1 MTLRDLF
8 SAYAP
13 DVLVRVVI
21 YDGANSVYCLRFKFE
36 DAAGHDFE
44 IFEKYSDATV
54 REWYVGINM
63 INVSLD
69 IEKF

>member
-8 SAYAP
+8 SAYAA
-13 DVLVRVVI
+13 DVFLRIVM
-21 YDGANSVYCLRFKFE
+21 YDNNNSVYCLRFKFE

-44 IFEKYSDATV
+44 IFEKYSDARV
-54 REWYVGINM
+54 IEWYQGIDM
-63 INVSLD
+63 VNVLLD

>member
-8 SAYAP
+8 SAYAT
-13 DVLVRVVI
+13 DVLLHVVI
-21 YDGANSVYCLRFKFE
+21 YDNKHSVYCLRFKFE

-44 IFEKYSDATV
+44 IFEKYSDV
-54 REWYVGINM
+54 RVIEWYAGLNM
-63 INVSLD
+63 INVLLD

>member
-8 SAYAP
+8 SAYAA
-13 DVLVRVVI
+13 DVLLRVVI
-21 YDGANSVYCLRFKFE
+21 YDNNNSVYCLRFKFE

-44 IFEKYSDATV
+44 IFEKYSDTTV
-54 REWYVGINM
+54 HEWYVGIDS
-63 INVSLD
+63 VHVLLD

>member
-8 SAYAP
+8 SAYAA
-13 DVLVRVVI
+13 DVL
-21 YDGANSVYCLRFKFE
+21 LRFKFE

-44 IFEKYSDATV
+44 IFEKYSDARV
-54 REWYVGINM
+54 VEWYAGIDM
-63 INVSLD
+63 INVLLD

>member
-8 SAYAP
+8 SAYAADTP
-13 DVLVRVVI
+13 LKVWI
-21 YDGANSVYCLRFKFE
+21 YDKGNSAYCLRFKFE

-44 IFEKYSDATV
+44 IFEKYSDARV
-54 REWYVGINM
+54 IEWYQGIGM
-63 INVSLD
+63 INVLLA

>member
-8 SAYAP
+8 SAYAA
-13 DVLVRVVI
+13 DVLLRIVI
-21 YDGANSVYCLRFKFE
+21 YDNNNSVYCLRFKFE

-44 IFEKYSDATV
+44 IFEKYSDATIL
-54 REWYVGINM
+54 EWYVVNGM
-63 INVSLD
+63 VNVLLD